1 MEKSS
6 RRTFLKS
13 GLVLAGGVV
22 ASGLLKPF
30 NAVVVAGDKPKG
42 EGPWWGIGIDIEKCI
57 GCGRCY
63 KVCGRE
69 VMTLK
74 GINEDGDVV
83 ELDDDEDDEVEK
95 KVMVMA
101 DTGAC
106 IGCGAC
112 ARVCP
117 ANCQTH
123 GGEAVAA

>member
-1 MEKSS
+1 MATNNTRDGRAWEPDY
-6 RRTFLKS
+6 LQ
-13 GLVLAGGVV
+13 A
-22 ASGLLKPF
+22 
-30 NAVVVAGDKPKG
+30 
-42 EGPWWGIGIDIEKCI
+42 IDANTCI

-74 GINEDGDVV
+74 GLNEEGELV

-95 KVMVMA
+95 KIMVMN

-117 ANCQTH
+117 TNCQSH
-123 GGEAVAA
+123 GPEAAEAA

>member
-1 MEKSS
+1 MQT
-6 RRTFLKS
+6 RDGRDWQPQY
-13 GLVLAGGVV
+13 
-22 ASGLLKPF
+22 LLK
-30 NAVVVAGDKPKG
+30 
-42 EGPWWGIGIDIEKCI
+42 IDAKACI

-74 GINEDGDVV
+74 GINDEGEVV
-83 ELDDDEDDEVEK
+83 ELEEDEDEIEK

-117 ANCQTH
+117 TNCQTH
-123 GGEAVAA
+123 GLEAMAGAA